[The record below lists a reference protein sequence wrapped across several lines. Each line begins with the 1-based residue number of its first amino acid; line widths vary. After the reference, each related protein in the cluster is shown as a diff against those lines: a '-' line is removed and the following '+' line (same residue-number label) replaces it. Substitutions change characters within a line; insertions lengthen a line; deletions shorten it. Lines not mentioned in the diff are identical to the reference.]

1 MRTLHI
7 VPAVFGAVFLTVIG
21 TTSVVGGASSPDLVA
36 FARADADRGGSV
48 QVAATPPPPRPAA
61 DPAVEVVERT
71 NAVRA
76 QHGLAPLTIQ
86 SQLVQAAQAHS
97 NDQAAHQRMSHTG
110 SNGSTMADRVDATG
124 YPWSRIAE
132 NVAAG
137 QRSATEKVAAVQ
149 SGGHNISLFNMQ
161 HFGSAKTL
169 KRGICLSLRAS
180 SAHPSF
186 LSEYFCKARARA
198 IQARLHS
205 LATDGKRFG
214 SL

>member
-48 QVAATPPPPRPAA
+48 QVAATPPPPPRPAA

-124 YPWSRIAE
+124 YTWSRIAE

-137 QRSATEKVAAVQ
+137 QRNAQTVTEAWLG
-149 SGGHNISLFNMQ
+149 SPGHRANMLN
-161 HFGSAKTL
+161 G
-169 KRGICLSLRAS
+169 
-180 SAHPSF
+180 
-186 LSEYFCKARARA
+186 
-198 IQARLHS
+198 S
-205 LATDGKRFG
+205 LAHVGVAVAYSSNGTPYWTMVLGAPR
-214 SL
+214 